1 MKKSMPYLLL
11 TGSQDS
17 RENVEAQGQERK
29 ASSPVGESSRK
40 CSGSRNQLWKI
51 TAGLLY
57 EAPLDLAALGV
68 MKLLGP

>member
-11 TGSQDS
+11 TGSQES
-17 RENVEAQGQERK
+17 RENLEAQGQERK
-29 ASSPVGESSRK
+29 TRSPVGKSSRR

-57 EAPLDLAALGV
+57 EAPQTLKHWAL
-68 MKLLGP
+68 